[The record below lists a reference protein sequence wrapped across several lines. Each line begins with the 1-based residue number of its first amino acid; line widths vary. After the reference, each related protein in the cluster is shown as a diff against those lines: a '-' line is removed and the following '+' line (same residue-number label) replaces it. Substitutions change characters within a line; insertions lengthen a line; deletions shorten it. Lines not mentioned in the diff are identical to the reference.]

1 MPAWNEAENIGEMIE
16 ILITQEF
23 PKIKA
28 EMSLLVVDNHSTD
41 GTDKVVLE
49 ASKKYANV
57 HLIEQKQS
65 GLGWA
70 YVAGMQYAIDNLQ
83 AGAILEMDADF
94 QHPPRFVN
102 AMVEA
107 YLAGADY
114 CIGSR
119 YIEGGSIPSDWAASR
134 KVVSYF
140 GNLFIRLV
148 LLNFKIHDLTT
159 GFRLVRVCGVLDQI
173 DLERLMALDHF
184 AYKVDLLYQCLKLS
198 KKTVEVPL
206 QFAARE
212 REKSKFNWKE
222 MVATFTVAIRLGI
235 KNKERFLKFAIV
247 GGIGFVVN
255 YVGLE
260 LLILVGLS
268 TYLATLLAT
277 EAAIISNFIFNN
289 FWTFKE
295 KAIVKTS
302 DVVIQ
307 FTKFNFASLVAV
319 IVQPLIVAGASLL
332 FGDTAIVHFLGL
344 VFALVL
350 VVVPYN
356 YIVYNLFIWRTWKTP
371 WMKK

>member
-1 MPAWNEAENIGEMIE
+1 MPAWNEADNIGEMIE
-16 ILITQEF
+16 VLITQEF

-28 EMSLLVVDNHSTD
+28 EMSLLVVDNHSND

-57 HLIEQKQS
+57 HLIEQKKS

-70 YVAGMQYAIDNLQ
+70 YVAGMQYAINNLH
-83 AGAILEMDADF
+83 ADAILEMDADF
-94 QHPPRFVN
+94 QHPPRFVRS
-102 AMVEA
+102 MVET
-107 YLAGADY
+107 YLACADY

-119 YIEGGSIPSDWAASR
+119 YIKGGSIPSNWAASR

-159 GFRLVRVCGVLDQI
+159 GFCLVQVHGVLDQI
-173 DLERLMALDHF
+173 DLEKLMALDHF

-198 KKTVEVPL
+198 RKTVEVPL

-222 MVATFTVAIRLGI
+222 MITTFTVAIRLGI

-268 TYLATLLAT
+268 TYLATLFAT

-289 FWTFKE
+289 FWTFKD

-307 FTKFNFASLVAV
+307 FTKFNLASLVAV
-319 IVQPLIVAGASLL
+319 IVQPLIVTGASLL

-356 YIVYNLFIWRTWKTP
+356 YIVYNLFIWMTWKPP
-371 WMKK
+371 WTKK